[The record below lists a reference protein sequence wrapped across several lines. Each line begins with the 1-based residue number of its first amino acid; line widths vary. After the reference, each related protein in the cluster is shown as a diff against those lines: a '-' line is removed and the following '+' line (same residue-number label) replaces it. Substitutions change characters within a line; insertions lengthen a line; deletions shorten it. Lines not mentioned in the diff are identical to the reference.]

1 MTKEAVKARLREM
14 LAEIVETDV
23 NAIKDDDNFF
33 DDLAFT
39 SITVIQLFVSCQ
51 EEYGISMQEDVNLKN
66 EITLNTISE
75 LILKKIAEKDAE
87 TVTESADASAE
98 K

>member
-1 MTKEAVKARLREM
+1 MTKDDIKIRLREM

-23 NAIKDDDNFF
+23 AAINDDDLFF

-51 EEYGISMQEDVNLKN
+51 EEYGISMQENVNLKN
-66 EITLNTISE
+66 EITLNTIAD
-75 LILKKIAEKDAE
+75 LIMEKLE
-87 TVTESADASAE
+87 E
-98 K
+98 KNSGQDQ

>member
-1 MTKEAVKARLREM
+1 MTKETIIAKLREM
-14 LAEIVETDV
+14 LAGIVETDV

-51 EEYGISMQEDVNLKN
+51 EEFGISMQEDVNLKN
-66 EITLNTISE
+66 EITLNTISD
-75 LILKKIAEKDAE
+75 LILKKLAEKDAE
-87 TVTESADASAE
+87 NADASAE

>member
-1 MTKEAVKARLREM
+1 MTKETIKARLREM
-14 LAEIVETDV
+14 LSEIVEMDV
-23 NAIKDDDNFF
+23 NTIGDDDNFF

-66 EITLNTISE
+66 EITLNTIADLVLE
-75 LILKKIAEKDAE
+75 KIEKQDAAK
-87 TVTESADASAE
+87 TDDAPASSAE
-98 K
+98 